1 MSQQTLSQ
9 QRVHHFYVAI
19 AKYVFHHPEHGIV
32 SVQDP
37 IRLKVG
43 GEYGLSP
50 SMLYGLR
57 IAGLPIL
64 SQLPNIAPSRPR

>member
-1 MSQQTLSQ
+1 M
-9 QRVHHFYVAI
+9 
-19 AKYVFHHPEHGIV
+19 PEV

-50 SMLYGLR
+50 PMLNGLP